1 MANTRLFDS
10 WQIQKELPAPFDRA
24 LANRPRYST
33 KEEDCSI
40 HNRITRGKKATLF
53 PVVLRAL
60 LNLIR
65 EGDGEH
71 LAAGMQVQKGQT
83 AFYCMEYHCKAA
95 NGEYDCAVV
104 YNPKNG
110 RIKERILC
118 GSDGLENPS
127 EDMHTAHTSPPFQI
141 TDSECTGEELI
152 ALLSY
157 ASIEKGDRSMMGNFL
172 SITRSLKTIMTADGR
187 IRRGCCI
194 PHISAVII
202 YFVGLRMVLLYGKRG
217 FPLTGTGMRMG
228 MWMFCR
234 PRNSV
239 QGYIFPII

>member
-10 WQIQKELPAPFDRA
+10 WQIQKELPAPFDMA

-95 NGEYDCAVV
+95 NGEYDCAV
-104 YNPKNG
+104 
-110 RIKERILC
+110 
-118 GSDGLENPS
+118 
-127 EDMHTAHTSPPFQI
+127 
-141 TDSECTGEELI
+141 
-152 ALLSY
+152 
-157 ASIEKGDRSMMGNFL
+157 
-172 SITRSLKTIMTADGR
+172 
-187 IRRGCCI
+187 
-194 PHISAVII
+194 
-202 YFVGLRMVLLYGKRG
+202 
-217 FPLTGTGMRMG
+217 
-228 MWMFCR
+228 CR
-234 PRNSV
+234 LPA
-239 QGYIFPII
+239 

>member
-10 WQIQKELPAPFDRA
+10 WQIQKELPAPFDMA

-65 EGDGEH
+65 EGDGKH

-118 GSDGLENPS
+118 GSDGLENQIGR
-127 EDMHTAHTSPPFQI
+127 AH
-141 TDSECTGEELI
+141 
-152 ALLSY
+152 
-157 ASIEKGDRSMMGNFL
+157 
-172 SITRSLKTIMTADGR
+172 
-187 IRRGCCI
+187 
-194 PHISAVII
+194 V
-202 YFVGLRMVLLYGKRG
+202 
-217 FPLTGTGMRMG
+217 
-228 MWMFCR
+228 
-234 PRNSV
+234 
-239 QGYIFPII
+239 